1 MSDTETDTGTR
12 AKAEPG
18 TEAETKTKIGN
29 QTVRGGTRE
38 GTAQT
43 RDHEQAHTQRHHVD
57 HGEWALFAALV
68 LAGTGLFLGVRVLVA
83 AATIPLC
90 YVGAA
95 VFRTRQEPSVRV
107 HRAFNTG
114 DSAETSDGV
123 PTGAEGAPPE
133 AATEH
138 HAAPQVGTDGGV
150 AVATERDAAD
160 TTLSGGPGDTVTV
173 RTTVENTG
181 DASLVDLRIV
191 DSVPDALPVVDG
203 TPRLATTLEPGATAT
218 LEYDVE
224 LRRGDHEFEAAA
236 MRARDLTGTVTETRT
251 EPVDGAT
258 RVRCWP
264 TVEEMP
270 VTSGVDEYAGDVPTT
285 ESGSG
290 IEFHSI
296 REYAAGDPARS
307 IDWRRY
313 GRTRELATVEY
324 RAERSTRVVCV
335 VDNRTSQR
343 RAATVSTLSAAELS
357 ASAAERASES
367 LLDAGYPTGLVTLH
381 VRRVCGVSPGAGTET
396 RRQITEHLQH
406 VRTQK
411 TSESDWLQ
419 SVFGSPVECLPRV
432 LPGEAQMVFFSS
444 FVDDGALAI
453 VKRLRTMGYAVRVV
467 SPNVVG
473 STRSARSTRG
483 TQGTQSETENN
494 RADDSPETKRDTGA
508 RLEALDRDARL
519 AKARANGARVIDWE
533 LERPIGLV
541 LQEALTE
548 VQPR

>member
-1 MSDTETDTGTR
+1 MSERSG
-12 AKAEPG
+12 E
-18 TEAETKTKIGN
+18 
-29 QTVRGGTRE
+29 RGRSEHKSDRGHR
-38 GTAQT
+38 
-43 RDHEQAHTQRHHVD
+43 VD
-57 HGEWALFAALV
+57 RGEWALFASLV
-68 LAGTGLFLGVRVLVA
+68 LAGTGLLVGAQILVA

-90 YVGAA
+90 YVAAA
-95 VFRTRQEPSVRV
+95 VFRTRQESAVRV
-107 HRAFNTG
+107 HRTFQTATSVDAGG
-114 DSAETSDGV
+114 DS
-123 PTGAEGAPPE
+123 PTGTDRPAPDSNGVGYE
-133 AATEH
+133 AVSER

-150 AVATERDAAD
+150 AVATESDAAD
-160 TTLSGGPGDTVTV
+160 TNTTLTGGPGDTVTV
-173 RTTVENTG
+173 RTTVEN
-181 DASLVDLRIV
+181 ASDTALVDLRVV

-218 LEYDVE
+218 LKYDVE
-224 LRRGDHEFEAAA
+224 LRRGEHEFGAAA
-236 MRARDLTGTVTETRT
+236 VRTRDLTGTVTETRT
-251 EPVDGAT
+251 ESVTGGT

-264 TVEEMP
+264 TVEDVP
-270 VTSGVDEYAGDVPTT
+270 VTSGIDEYAGDVPTT

-324 RAERSTRVVCV
+324 RAERSTRVVCI
-335 VDNRTSQR
+335 VDDRTSQR
-343 RAATVSTLSAAELS
+343 RAAAVRTLSATALS

-381 VRRVCGVSPGAGTET
+381 VRRVFGVSPGSGTET

-419 SVFGSPVECLPRV
+419 SLFGSPVECLPRV
-432 LPGEAQMVFFSS
+432 LPGEAQVVFFSS
-444 FVDDGALAI
+444 FVDDDALAV
-453 VKRLRTMGYAVRVV
+453 VKRLRTMGYEVRVV

-473 STRSARSTRG
+473 STRRTRG
-483 TQGTQSETENN
+483 TRSET
-494 RADDSPETKRDTGA
+494 ADSKAGDSPGTNRDTGA

-519 AKARANGARVIDWE
+519 AKARANGARVIDWD

-548 VQPR
+548 VQSR